1 MSDVKDAA
9 KILKTAVKTV
19 DSSTG
24 ELAIKEFSKSM
35 NIIPSMKIPFDL
47 LPSQKTKDIMP
58 YIKEFELDDP
68 ENMIRFLV
76 ELHFASFETISEGIA
91 SIRGDSLDKTIAMV
105 DSTKT
110 LIRYANKKTEDI
122 RRQKYSEC
130 LSNLGKAQSELE
142 KEIKRY
148 ISEINEIDNRSS
160 FSFFMKSKF
169 DLKKV
174 DSTVALATAAL
185 QAYFETTQLLSYLS
199 VLSDDKDI
207 EIFVDKSR
215 AFIESLTA
223 KKSISLMAAYDVKG
237 DDTYWNSTK
246 LSSQLDDIESLS
258 EELAEFFEDSDED
271 EVDLENDVKF

>member
-9 KILKTAVKTV
+9 KILKTAVKNV

-35 NIIPSMKIPFDL
+35 NTIPSMKIPFDL
-47 LPSQKTKDIMP
+47 LPNQKTKDIMP

-91 SIRGDSLDKTIAMV
+91 SVRGDLLDDTIAGINSAKKLM
-105 DSTKT
+105 
-110 LIRYANKKTEDI
+110 RYADKKTGDKRE
-122 RRQKYSEC
+122 QKLSEC
-130 LSNLGKAQSELE
+130 LSKLSDSQSKLEGK
-142 KEIKRY
+142 IKRY

-160 FSFFMKSKF
+160 FSFFMKSKI

-174 DSTVALATAAL
+174 DRTVALATAAL
-185 QAYFETTQLLSYLS
+185 QAYFETTQLMSYLAF
-199 VLSDDKDI
+199 LSDDEDI
-207 EIFVDKSR
+207 EQFVDDSR

-237 DDTYWNSTK
+237 DNTYWNSTK